1 VRHDSERFTNVGRI
15 GLMLIGLW
23 LADGFRNSTALPVV
37 IVSTV
42 GVIIFLAA
50 SGAVELGMALWYRLK
65 RRRLARH

>member
-1 VRHDSERFTNVGRI
+1 
-15 GLMLIGLW
+15 MLIGLW